1 MHVTVSTTNTVF
13 SVCVAC
19 KKVPENFAEIKDVS
33 FLLRRMFLGCGSY
46 CWSIFERLE
55 CKITWRKE
63 ILLSALGCN
72 AEHVVVPLTLNS
84 LPGFPL
90 LISAF
95 FICLYFWSDV
105 VFFSWDNT
113 NDDSSV
119 REIQIF
125 GSDQCPLS
133 IMKYY
138 QKICVHLLPL
148 IFHVVTCLLCLSL
161 TYFQAFLVWA
171 HVLLARWYSSFQMSL
186 LNCLLWAYNA
196 CILPE
201 KWSLNALQKKQN
213 LQTQLCIFAV
223 QCLAVV
229 ERKLSEDVGFAAGK
243 SVSWWILLG
252 FEWL

>member
-84 LPGFPL
+84 LPGFL
-90 LISAF
+90 LLTSAF

-105 VFFSWDNT
+105 IFFQLRQHKWWFQCEGNPDLWIRPM
-113 NDDSSV
+113 SSEHN
-119 REIQIF
+119 EIL
-125 GSDQCPLS
+125 SKDLCTPLTSYFSCCHMS
-133 IMKYY
+133 IVLKPYLFSG
-138 QKICVHLLPL
+138 IS
-148 IFHVVTCLLCLSL
+148 CLSSC
-161 TYFQAFLVWA
+161 A
-171 HVLLARWYSSFQMSL
+171 
-186 LNCLLWAYNA
+186 
-196 CILPE
+196 
-201 KWSLNALQKKQN
+201 
-213 LQTQLCIFAV
+213 
-223 QCLAVV
+223 
-229 ERKLSEDVGFAAGK
+229 
-243 SVSWWILLG
+243 
-252 FEWL
+252 